1 MRRGGCLQTW
11 RPPSTPL
18 PKATTMKLNVEKAAL
33 LAALTPLA
41 RIVARK
47 PTVPILGNV
56 LLQTAGGAVILIGT
70 DQDREVYTEAPAD
83 VDISGEVTLPC
94 HTLLDFLR
102 KAEAGS
108 VSIEVEDGGGRAK
121 VVAGRARVTLHTLPP
136 ADFPN
141 IAESAPTSTFTM
153 PARDLR
159 LPIERVA
166 YAQSTEETRYFL
178 CGVHLH
184 VVDKDIA
191 FVATDG
197 HRLGRSTIPVPAGAE
212 ALPPIILPSETV
224 AELLKILDV
233 EDAVTVEVN
242 DRMARFTAG
251 PVTIVS
257 KLVDGT
263 YPDYRRVI
271 PPIHDGIDRVL
282 KVCPKALLSAVER
295 VATIT
300 IERGS
305 RVTLSINDGGV
316 DLAMRSP
323 DCGDSSDH
331 LEAVEY
337 TGEPITIGFN
347 SRYVTGVL
355 SALGGDEIEVRMT
368 APHRPAVIHDPT
380 EPATLRLMMPMA
392 VQ

>member
-1 MRRGGCLQTW
+1 
-11 RPPSTPL
+11 
-18 PKATTMKLNVEKAAL
+18 MKITVEKSAL

-47 PTVPILGNV
+47 PNVPILGN
-56 LLQTAGGAVILIGT
+56 ILMQAADGKLTVIGT
-70 DQDREVYTEAPAD
+70 DQDREVYTDAPAE
-83 VDISGEVTLPC
+83 VTIAGEVTLPC
-94 HTLLDFLR
+94 HTLFDFLR
-102 KAEAGS
+102 KVDSGS

-121 VVAGRARVTLHTLPP
+121 VVAGRARVTLHTLPT

-141 IAESAPTSTFTM
+141 IAESAATSTFSM

-159 LPIERVA
+159 RPIERVA
-166 YAQSTEETRYFL
+166 YAQSQEETRYYL
-178 CGVHLH
+178 CGVHVH
-184 VVDKDIA
+184 VADGDLA

-197 HRLGRSTIPVPAGAE
+197 HRLGRSTIPVPNGAE
-212 ALPPIILPSETV
+212 TLPPIILPSETV

-233 EDAVTVEVN
+233 EAEATVEVN

-271 PPIHDGIDRVL
+271 PSGHDRTL
-282 KVCPKALLSAVER
+282 KVCPKDLLGAVER

-300 IERGS
+300 SERGS
-305 RVTLSINDGGV
+305 RVTLTIGEDGVG
-316 DLAMRSP
+316 LATRSP
-323 DCGDSSDH
+323 EAGDSSDH
-331 LEAVEY
+331 LEAVEFE
-337 TGEPITIGFN
+337 GDPIKIAFN
-347 SRYVTGVL
+347 SKYVTNLL
-355 SALGGDEIEVRMT
+355 SAIEGEVVEWRMT
-368 APHRPAVIHDPT
+368 DPGAPVVIHDPS
-380 EPATLRLMMPMA
+380 EIQTLRLLMPMG